1 MLEPEEL
8 YQKYLRGE
16 RLTYQERTE
25 IVAND
30 KGLSSWQKMDIRL
43 DAMYIVEKNDQ
54 IDLQDK
60 ISLLESARGESSMIE
75 DIVSKEYYEMSRNE
89 KQVTAEMETE
99 IEDPTILKM
108 DPTISL
114 EKLIEDQKDREV
126 TVSSGDKDIPNVE
139 PYEATAKL
147 KRISDGVLIQISK
160 AIGVPEFT
168 NTDLFIYDND
178 HDRSFAS
185 INSYIPGYEGA
196 EEEVDEYR
204 HVEPLIDISQ
214 ELDGLNDL
222 INKIDTIKTFEDAEQ
237 FKDDIETFYNDVE
250 QRQNENAMN
259 QKKQVEKE
267 IVNYFELLDAI
278 SDKDE
283 KETDSEKEEKSDL
296 PEKNNY
302 YLNVVPQ
309 IYENNI
315 RSFSDEMNSYFD
327 ITSVVNLNNGAEPT
341 FKLSSEFPYDAEGLH
356 TTRELSFSR
365 EENNLQ
371 IVEEVFH
378 KDNFI
383 SQSDTN
389 KITIPSEKMTSKE
402 TEMLADMVI
411 ESKNMYSDKGYL
423 KLNEKMDSV
432 LERFKD
438 IEIESC
444 IEKQNDTGIGKEKA
458 RETENEKEMEVN

>member
-168 NTDLFIYDND
+168 NTELYIYENDNK
-178 HDRSFAS
+178 SYAS
-185 INSYIPGYEGA
+185 IESYIPGYEGTK
-196 EEEVDEYR
+196 EPVDEYR
-204 HVEPLIDISQ
+204 VVEPLIDISQ
-214 ELDGLNDL
+214 ELDGLNEL
-222 INKIDTIKTFEDAEQ
+222 INKIDTIRTFEDTEQ
-237 FKDDIETFYNDVE
+237 FKDDIENFYNDVE
-250 QRQNENAMN
+250 QRQNENTIN
-259 QKKQVEKE
+259 QKKQTEQE
-267 IVNYFELLDAI
+267 IVNYFELLDVI
-278 SDKDE
+278 SDIDE
-283 KETDSEKEEKSDL
+283 KETDSEKEEKADL

-302 YLNVVPQ
+302 YLNIVSQ

-315 RSFSDEMNSYFD
+315 RSYSDEMNSIVD
-327 ITSVVNLNNGAEPT
+327 VTTSVNLNNGAEPT
-341 FKLSSEFPYDAEGLH
+341 FKLSSDFPYHAEGLH

-378 KDNFI
+378 EDNFI

-389 KITIPSEKMTSKE
+389 KITIPSEKMTFKE

-411 ESKNMYSDKGYL
+411 EIKNMYSDEGYL